1 MKKVI
6 NGKMYDTTKAK
17 LIGQWNY
24 SNSSDLQY
32 IKEQLYQKRT
42 GEFFLYGQGGP
53 ASKYAE
59 AISYNNWSGGSKII
73 PLTYES
79 AKEWAEE
86 YLSGNDYEEIFGEI
100 EEDDSKRVVSVSITT
115 TTHEKLKRM
124 ASEQGIS
131 IGEIIDNLIQ

>member
-32 IKEQLYQKRT
+32 IKEQLYKKRT

-59 AISYNNWSGGSKII
+59 AISYNSWSGGSKII

-86 YLSGNDYEEIFGEI
+86 YLSGGDYEEIFGEI
-100 EEDDSKRVVSVSITT
+100 QEDDSKRVVSVSITT